1 MTNLGLLLVEAAVY
15 FGLMTVLLH
24 FRHRIGL
31 GVFLSTLG
39 VMHFVETYLAAV
51 FYVAIPF
58 GVVSPGSSVF
68 FTGKLMLILMLYIK
82 EDAAAVRQPIYG
94 LFIGNLVTFL
104 VAQIVLLHEPFIL
117 SPDQVVDMPFLQN
130 MGLLMIWGT
139 ALLYIDSIGIILLY
153 ERLGRWAPRWMV
165 MRFAVA
171 GMIVL
176 MFDQIGFYS
185 LLHYLYDAPMD
196 VFWGGWKAKML
207 LGCFYAAL
215 FGLYQTAFSNRG
227 AAFSLRPISDVFN
240 DLTFRERYEDLVSRT
255 GRDTLTGVY
264 DRSRMEIEVPRLIR
278 DDLRDGSEASVAIID
293 VDHFKSVNDRFGHLS
308 GDAVLKE
315 IAARLLG
322 GLRPAD
328 HLFRYGGEEF
338 VLLMQRTSH
347 DDALVAVERLR
358 QILATGVTNEAG
370 EPVTVSIGLATAPAD
385 GQNFNVLLNVADQ
398 RLYEAKSTGRNRA
411 VGRRPEIESGGL
423 R

>member
-1 MTNLGLLLVEAAVY
+1 MTNLGLLLVEATVY
-15 FGLMTVLLH
+15 FSLMTVLLH

-58 GVVSPGSSVF
+58 GVVSPGSSIF

-94 LFIGNLVTFL
+94 LFLGNLLTFL
-104 VAQIVLLHEPFIL
+104 VAQIVLLHEPFVL
-117 SPDQVVDMPFLQN
+117 PPDQIVDMPFLQN
-130 MGLLMIWGT
+130 MGLLMLWGT
-139 ALLYIDSIGIILLY
+139 ALLYIDSIGVILLY

-165 MRFAVA
+165 LRFAVA
-171 GMIVL
+171 GIVVL
-176 MFDQIGFYS
+176 SFDQIGFFA
-185 LLHYLYDAPMD
+185 LLHYLYDAPID

-207 LGCFYAAL
+207 AGGFYAAL
-215 FGLYQTAFSNRG
+215 FALYQAIFRDRGVMFSNR
-227 AAFSLRPISDVFN
+227 PIGDVFN
-240 DLTFRERYEDLVSRT
+240 DLTFRERYEDLLART

-278 DDLRDGSEASVAIID
+278 DDLREGAEASIAIID

-315 IAARLLG
+315 IAAKLLA
-322 GLRPAD
+322 GLRPSD

-338 VLLMQRTSH
+338 VLLMQRTGH
-347 DDALVAVERLR
+347 EQAFDAVERLR
-358 QILATGVTNEAG
+358 RMLATGVTNEAG
-370 EPVTVSIGLATAPAD
+370 EPMTVSIGLATAPVD
-385 GQNFNVLLNVADQ
+385 GQSFNVLLNVADK
-398 RLYEAKSTGRNRA
+398 RLYEAKSAGRNRT
-411 VGRRPEIESGGL
+411 VGHPPRD
-423 R
+423 